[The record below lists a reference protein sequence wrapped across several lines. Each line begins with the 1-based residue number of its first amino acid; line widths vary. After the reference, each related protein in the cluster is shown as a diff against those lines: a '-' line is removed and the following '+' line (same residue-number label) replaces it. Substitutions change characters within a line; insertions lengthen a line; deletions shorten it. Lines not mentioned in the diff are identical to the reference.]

1 MAEDNP
7 ANRKVVELILGMAG
21 VDLTS
26 VENGAEAVEAWS
38 AGAYD
43 AILMDVQMPVMDGLA
58 AVRAIRQRE
67 AATGERTPILMLTAN
82 AMPEQRAASAAAG
95 ADAHLTK
102 PVDAQALIASLQAAL
117 AGRPA
122 EARAA

>member
-1 MAEDNP
+1 
-7 ANRKVVELILGMAG
+7 
-21 VDLTS
+21 
-26 VENGAEAVEAWS
+26 
-38 AGAYD
+38 
-43 AILMDVQMPVMDGLA
+43 MPVMDGLA

-82 AMPEQRAASAAAG
+82 AMPEHRAASAAAG